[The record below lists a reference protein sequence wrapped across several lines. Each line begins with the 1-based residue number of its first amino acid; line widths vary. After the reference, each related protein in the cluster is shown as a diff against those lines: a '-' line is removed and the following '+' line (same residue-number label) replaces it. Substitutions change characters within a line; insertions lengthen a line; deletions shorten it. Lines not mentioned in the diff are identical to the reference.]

1 MEHIDAKKSKILN
14 EIADKIAPIMKQQIQ
29 HFSDNRHTISE
40 MMLSC
45 LGTMQWY
52 IENQIGL
59 DEPIFLK
66 HAIMLKAISGEVLHW
81 CVQAQLEDESDE
93 DPLAAFNPSNN

>member
-1 MEHIDAKKSKILN
+1 MEHIDAKTSKILS
-14 EIADKIAPIMKQQIQ
+14 EIADKMSPIMQQQIQ
-29 HFSDNRHTISE
+29 HFSDNGHTISE
-40 MMLSC
+40 MMLCC

-52 IENQIGL
+52 LENQIGFS
-59 DEPIFLK
+59 EPIFLK

-93 DPLAAFNPSNN
+93 DPLAIFKPSDN